1 MKDFYQSIARLQE
14 ILQIVNELPQS
25 VNPEDFVLKSE
36 FTDAVRE
43 IVQDELG
50 GIDIPSQSRLTVSL
64 SSSGWSN
71 NQQAVTVNGVTTSND
86 VIVAPDP
93 ASIATYGECG
103 VYCSAQAS
111 NKLTFKCISKPAS
124 NLTVNVLIIG

>member
-1 MKDFYQSIARLQE
+1 MATPIENNTEELQE
-14 ILQIVNELPQS
+14 ILQMVNELPRS
-25 VNPEDFVLKSE
+25 VNPDDFVLKSE
-36 FTDAVRE
+36 FSDAVRE
-43 IVQDELG
+43 LVQEELEG
-50 GIDIPSQSRLTVSL
+50 IPSQSRIAVTL

-86 VIVAPDP
+86 VIVAPEP

>member
-1 MKDFYQSIARLQE
+1 MATPIENNTEELQE
-14 ILQIVNELPQS
+14 ILQMVNELPQS
-25 VNPEDFVLKSE
+25 ANPDDFVLRSE
-36 FTDAVRE
+36 FPDAVRE
-43 IVQDELG
+43 IVQEELEG
-50 GIDIPSQSRLTVSL
+50 IPSQSRITVTL

-71 NQQAVTVNGVTTSND
+71 NQQAVTVNGVTTNND

-103 VYCSAQAS
+103 VYCSAQSS